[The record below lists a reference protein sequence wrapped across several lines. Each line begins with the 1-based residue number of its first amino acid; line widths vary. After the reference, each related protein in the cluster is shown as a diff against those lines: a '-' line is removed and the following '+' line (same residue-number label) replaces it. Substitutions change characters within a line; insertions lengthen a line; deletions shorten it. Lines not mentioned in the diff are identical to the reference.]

1 MDDNDIY
8 KEEDDFY
15 ATMNLPKNAT
25 LEQINTAYKQF
36 SRIYHPD
43 KHTDPDKKK
52 DAELLFNRIKQAHAV
67 LSDKEQRS
75 IYDLLGTKGLKTEG
89 LELINR
95 NGSPSEI
102 REEYERLAK
111 EKEERRLQQLTN
123 PKGNITL
130 HVNCTDLFNSYESE
144 YDEPSLLSSVEI
156 SGMTMFQ
163 SIEVPMTTNNTAT
176 LSGNLS
182 VHNGQGNG
190 RFTIAARRVLSSKGW
205 VEVDLGAG
213 NGLSMGGKGSR
224 NFGKRI
230 FATANLNLNFRQNGI
245 VPGLV
250 GTLAIQLDRHT
261 VGYLT
266 YSAAGVQTSMST
278 IIEHNTEK
286 NYVNLTFS
294 LGVPHSYISCNYIR
308 RFVDHELK
316 LKLAGKVGTFGFMA
330 EYGVEKKVS
339 KYTSLHASVMFGV
352 PTGVSLKIRF
362 IRSMQSYNFNIQLS
376 EEIIPA
382 ALFYATTVPLISYY
396 VLKKCILEPMASE
409 KQKRV
414 IDKKK
419 EMNEERSMQKKK
431 EAAAA
436 ISLMSTQYERILN
449 EEETKNGLL
458 ILYAYYGRFDDGY
471 GDESLEEIVVENDSK
486 FIDVTVPMQCLVRD
500 SEIMIHTTF
509 KNELPGFYDPCIGE
523 AKVLKVQYKY
533 NNIIASITINEKDEL
548 KLPLA
553 N

>member
-1 MDDNDIY
+1 MDDNDTY

-15 ATMNLPKNAT
+15 ATMNLPKTAT

-75 IYDLLGTKGLKTEG
+75 IYDLLGSKGLKTEG

-102 REEYERLAK
+102 REEYERLSK

-130 HVNCTDLFNSYESE
+130 HVNCTDLFNSYENE

-176 LSGNLS
+176 LSGNLN

-190 RFTIAARRVLSSKGW
+190 RFTIAARRVISSKGW

-230 FATANLNLNFRQNGI
+230 FATANVNLNFRQNGI

-294 LGVPHSYISCNYIR
+294 LGVPHSFISCNYIR
-308 RFVDHELK
+308 RIVDHELK

-396 VLKKCILEPMASE
+396 VLKKCILEPMATE

-419 EMNEERSMQKKK
+419 EMNEERIVQKKK
-431 EAAAA
+431 EAGAA

-449 EEETKNGLL
+449 EEDTKNGLL
-458 ILYAYYGRFDDGY
+458 ILYAYYGKFDDGY
-471 GDESLEEIVVENDSK
+471 GDESLDEIVVEKDST
-486 FIDVTVPMQCLVRD
+486 FIDVTVPLQCLVRD
-500 SEIMIHTTF
+500 SEIIIHTMF
-509 KNELPGFYDPCIGE
+509 KNELPGFYDPCVGE
-523 AKVLKVQYKY
+523 AKVLKIQYKY
-533 NNIIASITINEKDEL
+533 NNIIASITFNEKDEI
-548 KLPLA
+548 KLPLI

>member
-1 MDDNDIY
+1 MPIY
-8 KEEDDFY
+8 
-15 ATMNLPKNAT
+15 
-25 LEQINTAYKQF
+25 
-36 SRIYHPD
+36 S
-43 KHTDPDKKK
+43 
-52 DAELLFNRIKQAHAV
+52 
-67 LSDKEQRS
+67 
-75 IYDLLGTKGLKTEG
+75 
-89 LELINR
+89 
-95 NGSPSEI
+95 
-102 REEYERLAK
+102 
-111 EKEERRLQQLTN
+111 
-123 PKGNITL
+123 
-130 HVNCTDLFNSYESE
+130 
-144 YDEPSLLSSVEI
+144 EPSLLSSVEI

-190 RFTIAARRVLSSKGW
+190 RFTIAARRVISSKGW

-230 FATANLNLNFRQNGI
+230 FATANVNLNFRQNGI

-266 YSAAGVQTSMST
+266 YSAAGIQTSMST

-396 VLKKCILEPMASE
+396 VLKKCILEPMATE

-419 EMNEERSMQKKK
+419 EMNEERIMQKKK
-431 EAAAA
+431 EAGAA

-449 EEETKNGLL
+449 EEDTKNGLL
-458 ILYAYYGRFDDGY
+458 ILYAYYGKFDDGY
-471 GDESLEEIVVENDSK
+471 GDGK
-486 FIDVTVPMQCLVRD
+486 
-500 SEIMIHTTF
+500 
-509 KNELPGFYDPCIGE
+509 
-523 AKVLKVQYKY
+523 
-533 NNIIASITINEKDEL
+533 
-548 KLPLA
+548 
-553 N
+553 